1 VEQPFT
7 VVGSAMNGLETVRLM
22 EQHKPNVLILD
33 LMMPGL
39 NGLEV
44 LKRVPDISPQTRVL
58 ILSMHGDESYM
69 LEAFRS
75 GATGYMTKDSMP
87 AQLVEAVRQVAAGQ
101 RYLGGS
107 LSEEQIESYLKKIQN
122 SHLDS
127 SGIK

>member
-1 VEQPFT
+1 
-7 VVGSAMNGLETVRLM
+7 M